1 MMRDKIMEFFKALA
15 LFFILFFIIFI
26 FIKSRYKVSNL
37 DKNNSL
43 ESTTYHNNPPKS
55 VTPRYKPPSGIQVK
69 ESGNYSFIPS
79 DSVSSEVDALIKN
92 SAKCA
97 QKASYSPPF
106 KNQKWSLELLQ
117 KLEWRRFESVVAA
130 YFRESGYRTKSCNLG
145 ADGGID
151 IYLYKNNELQAL
163 VQCKAWSKTL
173 VGVKEAREFFGVLT
187 LHRVKLGF
195 LITSG
200 RFSLDAINLAR
211 QIRSQGRCRVD
222 LVTGERF
229 LGFVSQLPAN
239 QQNKL
244 LEFATDGDYSTPTC
258 PHCGIKM
265 VRRSSRSNGN
275 EFWGCR
281 NYPRCHQILH

>member
-1 MMRDKIMEFFKALA
+1 
-15 LFFILFFIIFI
+15 
-26 FIKSRYKVSNL
+26 
-37 DKNNSL
+37 
-43 ESTTYHNNPPKS
+43 
-55 VTPRYKPPSGIQVK
+55 
-69 ESGNYSFIPS
+69 
-79 DSVSSEVDALIKN
+79 
-92 SAKCA
+92 
-97 QKASYSPPF
+97 
-106 KNQKWSLELLQ
+106 LQ
-117 KLEWRRFESVVAA
+117 RLEWRRFEGVVAA
-130 YFRESGYRTKSCNLG
+130 YFRVTGYRTKSCDLG

-151 IYLYKNNELQAL
+151 IYLYRNNELEAL

-173 VGVKEAREFFGVLT
+173 VGVKETREFFGVLT

-211 QIRSQGRCRVD
+211 QIRNQGKCRLD

-229 LGFVSQLPAN
+229 LGFISQLSAN

-265 VRRSSRSNGN
+265 VRRSSKSNGGV
-275 EFWGCR
+275 FWGCR